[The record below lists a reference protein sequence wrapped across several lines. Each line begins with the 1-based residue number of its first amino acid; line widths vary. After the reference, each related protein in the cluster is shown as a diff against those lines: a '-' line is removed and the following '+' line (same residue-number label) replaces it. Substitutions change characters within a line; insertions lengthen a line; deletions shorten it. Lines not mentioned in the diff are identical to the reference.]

1 MQRNLTTDGRSSR
14 QRAEAHGT
22 QSPGWGTSL
31 LCRPWPAPPPAAGA
45 ALALLELPGAPRP
58 RAPTAPPAPR
68 PQAPPEAAPRRQ
80 CPIANALPSPKELT
94 VGIKGEVDRGVT
106 TDPSYEDDP
115 SGLIDYLGDV
125 DLNDLDGGGAVDHLA
140 FRASDPQGLITHLNT
155 IGIPYRQR
163 KVPEMNL
170 FQLFLEDPNNI
181 TLELN
186 YFE

>member
-1 MQRNLTTDGRSSR
+1 MGMTNGDRPPLPFPGYWMYLDGK
-14 QRAEAHGT
+14 AVIH
-22 QSPGWGTSL
+22 
-31 LCRPWPAPPPAAGA
+31 
-45 ALALLELPGAPRP
+45 
-58 RAPTAPPAPR
+58 
-68 PQAPPEAAPRRQ
+68 
-80 CPIANALPSPKELT
+80 I
-94 VGIKGEVDRGVT
+94 VGIDEN
-106 TDPSYEDDP
+106 DP

-125 DLNDLDGGGAVDHLA
+125 DLNYLDGGGAVDHLA

-155 IGIPYRQR
+155 MGIPYRQR

>member
-1 MQRNLTTDGRSSR
+1 MALESMDHLSIRTTKMEETREFYETAMGMTNGDRPPLPFPGYWMYLDGK
-14 QRAEAHGT
+14 AVIH
-22 QSPGWGTSL
+22 
-31 LCRPWPAPPPAAGA
+31 
-45 ALALLELPGAPRP
+45 
-58 RAPTAPPAPR
+58 
-68 PQAPPEAAPRRQ
+68 
-80 CPIANALPSPKELT
+80 I
-94 VGIKGEVDRGVT
+94 VGIDEN
-106 TDPSYEDDP
+106 DP

-155 IGIPYRQR
+155 MGIPYRQR
-163 KVPEMNL
+163 KVPKMNL

>member
-1 MQRNLTTDGRSSR
+1 MALESMDHLSIRTTKMEETREFYETAMGMTNGDRPPLPFPGYWMYLDGK
-14 QRAEAHGT
+14 AVIH
-22 QSPGWGTSL
+22 
-31 LCRPWPAPPPAAGA
+31 
-45 ALALLELPGAPRP
+45 
-58 RAPTAPPAPR
+58 
-68 PQAPPEAAPRRQ
+68 
-80 CPIANALPSPKELT
+80 I
-94 VGIKGEVDRGVT
+94 VGIDEN
-106 TDPSYEDDP
+106 DP

-140 FRASDPQGLITHLNT
+140 FRASDPQGLITHLT
-155 IGIPYRQR
+155 TMGIPYRQR